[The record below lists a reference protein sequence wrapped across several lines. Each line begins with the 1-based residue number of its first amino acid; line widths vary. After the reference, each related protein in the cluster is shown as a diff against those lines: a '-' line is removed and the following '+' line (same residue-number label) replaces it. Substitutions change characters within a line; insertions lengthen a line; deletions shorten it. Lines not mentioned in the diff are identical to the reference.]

1 MTIASFIWRQLEAV
15 GHARAQHELRHLA
28 DRWALTH
35 PALAQQIREASLREP
50 EPDASTNP
58 PTAGTARPAPTS
70 TLLQRR

>member
-28 DRWALTH
+28 ERWALTH

-50 EPDASTNP
+50 EACANP
-58 PTAGTARPAPTS
+58 PAADTARPAPIP
-70 TLLQRR
+70 TL